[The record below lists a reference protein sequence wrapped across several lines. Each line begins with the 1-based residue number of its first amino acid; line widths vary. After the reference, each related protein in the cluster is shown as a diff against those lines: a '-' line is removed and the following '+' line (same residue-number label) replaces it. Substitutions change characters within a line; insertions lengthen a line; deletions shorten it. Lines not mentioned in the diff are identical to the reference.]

1 MGVKTATVYVVRHGE
16 TVGNDTKLI
25 MHPDEDVLNTT
36 GKIQATNLAQT
47 LKEVNFTDVYTS
59 NYPRTIETASIV
71 LSHNLNNKSPPTKT
85 DERLREIVM
94 HIMITSNFRNICVTI
109 FCVFHKGI
117 DNMYGQPYGTIFKA
131 LIAFLNSG
139 RPLDEFAVQE
149 SEPLPEIRKRAG
161 EFLVD
166 LIQNISKSN
175 SPDQTILIVSHGA
188 FIRFFLEHFTN
199 AAKFNLAGWDP
210 SALKFTRNT
219 GCNMFVIH
227 VPDES
232 ETEQQI
238 RVNFEKIH
246 DFSHLTKEM
255 LETDSLTRIA
265 QTPEGKCIS
274 GCMQV

>member
-1 MGVKTATVYVVRHGE
+1 MLQPITLKVKFNQVNYSIDLGPY
-16 TVGNDTKLI
+16 
-25 MHPDEDVLNTT
+25 M
-36 GKIQATNLAQT
+36 QATNLAQT

-161 EFLVD
+161 EFLVV
-166 LIQNISKSN
+166 LIKHSCDNLLQNYQLNK
-175 SPDQTILIVSHGA
+175 
-188 FIRFFLEHFTN
+188 
-199 AAKFNLAGWDP
+199 
-210 SALKFTRNT
+210 
-219 GCNMFVIH
+219 
-227 VPDES
+227 
-232 ETEQQI
+232 
-238 RVNFEKIH
+238 
-246 DFSHLTKEM
+246 
-255 LETDSLTRIA
+255 
-265 QTPEGKCIS
+265 
-274 GCMQV
+274 